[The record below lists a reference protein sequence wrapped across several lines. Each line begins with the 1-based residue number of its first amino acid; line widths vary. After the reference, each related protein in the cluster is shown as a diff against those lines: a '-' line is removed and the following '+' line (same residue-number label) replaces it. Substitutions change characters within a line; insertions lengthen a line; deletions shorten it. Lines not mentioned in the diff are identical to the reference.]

1 MLRLRT
7 LLIAVLVCPSL
18 VALSHA
24 GGPLKKAKPGKDYPF
39 AVAPHEAF
47 AIVAELEKTSGQK
60 HALAPV
66 EAELF
71 ADVAAGKLTKW
82 SFAEMALIAS
92 GVTEADRRQQYRKQ
106 LDALETEARRA
117 LAEATTDRAMADQ
130 LLRFLHGRAMAK
142 GYESKQTL
150 LSAVLDAGRY
160 NCVSSAVL
168 YNVLG
173 RRLGL
178 DVRAV
183 EIPATSMSGHV
194 FSVLRAGGAV
204 IDVETTNK
212 LGFNPQGK
220 RERPDG
226 EGYDP
231 KKDRGNRRE
240 IGDRELAAVIYYNR
254 GVDLSKAKDYH
265 AAVVMY
271 LRALALDATNSSAAK
286 NILAD
291 LSNWGPKLA
300 DAGNHEDGI
309 RVQAIGLKLAP
320 NDSALKNNHA
330 VLWKEYAH
338 AEMKAGKEEQA
349 LAVARRAATVLP
361 ERDIYR
367 LPAQLFESRGE
378 DLVKAGQWEQALALG
393 RRGLA
398 KLDGAA
404 AKELRSW
411 RADLYLRWSDER
423 RKKGDW
429 NKVFA
434 VLAQAQAD
442 DPKDTRY
449 PSQLRYLAQERLRE
463 TAAKE
468 PAKLAEHVAELRK
481 RLAGLNGLEDV
492 IVHHVQQELRKKM
505 DKKQYQEALAALKSH
520 KAILGNS
527 SEAQKLGTMIYDQW
541 ARSRKSDGWKSVL
554 ETYAKGLKE
563 YPGDKLLTQN
573 AVAASDAQGV
583 PLMNMKKWADAKA
596 VFEAALEYLPGNA
609 HLQRRLEA
617 CRKQGSK

>member
-1 MLRLRT
+1 MPRLRI
-7 LLIAVLVCPSL
+7 LLVAVLASTSL
-18 VALSHA
+18 VAFSHA
-24 GGPLKKAKPGKDYPF
+24 GGSSKKAKPGKDYPF

-47 AIVAELEKTSGQK
+47 AIIAELEKVSGQK

-66 EAELF
+66 EVELF
-71 ADVAAGKLTKW
+71 ADVAAGKLAKW

-92 GVTEADRRQQYRKQ
+92 GVTDADRRQQYRKR
-106 LDALETEARRA
+106 LDALEAEARKA
-117 LAEATTDRAMADQ
+117 LAEATTERAKADQ
-130 LLRFLHGRAMAK
+130 LLRFLHGAAMAK

-150 LSAVLDAGRY
+150 LSAALDAGRY

-178 DVRAV
+178 DVRGV

-240 IGDRELAAVIYYNR
+240 VGDRELAAIIYYNR
-254 GVDLSKAKDYH
+254 GVDLSKAREYH
-265 AAVVMY
+265 AAIAMNF
-271 LRALALDATNSSAAK
+271 RTLALDATNLSAAK

-300 DAGNHEDGI
+300 DAGNHEEGI
-309 RVQAIGLKLAP
+309 HVEAIGLKLAP

-349 LAVARRAATVLP
+349 LAVARRAAAVLP
-361 ERDIYR
+361 ERDIKQ
-367 LPAQLFESRGE
+367 LPAQLFEARGE
-378 DLVKAGQWEQALALG
+378 DLVKAGKWEEALALA
-393 RRGLA
+393 RRGLD
-398 KLDGAA
+398 KLEGAD
-404 AKELRSW
+404 AKELQSW

-429 NKVFA
+429 DKAFA
-434 VLAQAQAD
+434 VLAHAQAD
-442 DPKDTRY
+442 DPKDARY
-449 PSQLRYLAQERLRE
+449 PDQLRYVAQERIRE
-463 TAAKE
+463 TAAKD
-468 PAKLAEHVAELRK
+468 PAKLAEHIAELRK
-481 RLAGLNGLEDV
+481 RLAGLKGLEDV
-492 IVHHVQQELRKKM
+492 IVHHVHQELRKKT
-505 DKKQYQEALAALKSH
+505 DRKQYEEALVALKNH
-520 KAILGNS
+520 KEILGS
-527 SEAQKLGTMIYDQW
+527 SSDAQQLGTMVYDQW
-541 ARSRKSDGWKSVL
+541 ARSRKSDGWKSVV
-554 ETYAKGLKE
+554 EIYAKGLKE
-563 YPGDKLLTQN
+563 YPGDKLLLQN

-583 PLMNMKKWADAKA
+583 PLMNMKKWEDALK
-596 VFEAALEYLPGNA
+596 VFEAALEVLPGNA
-609 HLQRRLEA
+609 HLQKRLEA
-617 CRKQGSK
+617 CRKQLKK